1 MNKKTKNIIFV
12 ASVLLVIILAFLF
25 YKNSKK
31 VEPIDN
37 QDGIVTTDEDL
48 VKNEGSSNT
57 SITEPQVGIVNS
69 PNKEFNL
76 AMDMARSAMLKN
88 DYPLAIKYYNQ
99 AISYN
104 KNDSAPYAGLYTVYI
119 NQKEWQKALN
129 AVNQAIKIS
138 PMFGDYYN
146 WKILVMDQGLN
157 KNYSELKSVY
167 DQGYPQVRTQEK
179 VNLVTKFAMVS
190 ENHGQKAEAIK
201 LWQKA
206 MELAP
211 DRKDTYQAEID
222 RLSK

>member
-12 ASVLLVIILAFLF
+12 AIVLLVIILAFFF

-31 VEPIDN
+31 SNVEIIQNDQPVVDNNKTESITTN
-37 QDGIVTTDEDL
+37 QD
-48 VKNEGSSNT
+48 SNVN
-57 SITEPQVGIVNS
+57 ITNLTPIN
-69 PNKEFNL
+69 NKEFNT
-76 AMDMARSAMLKN
+76 AMDSARSAMLKS

-119 NQKEWQKALN
+119 NQKDWQKALN
-129 AVNQAIKIS
+129 AVDQAIKIS
-138 PMFGDYYN
+138 PIFGDYWN

-157 KNYSELKSVY
+157 KSYAELKSVY

-179 VNLVTKFAMVS
+179 VNLVTKFAVVS
-190 ENHGQKAEAIK
+190 ENRGQKAEAIK

-211 DRKDTYQAEID
+211 ERKDTYQAEID